1 MHERAF
7 LKKMAFAGLLGSWSV
22 LGLVGCWG
30 GDIPSRLENT
40 GQNAG
45 PDAQLSIT
53 TSSLPTATE
62 GQAYIATLAG
72 SGGTLPYTWLVTPAL
87 PDGLVLNATTGEIN
101 GSPSVGSFGATSHD
115 FQLQDGAFHSVTRAL
130 TFTVNAAT
138 LTITT
143 TSLPSGTVNQRYPT
157 TTLSASG
164 GVPPY
169 VWSVNPALPNGLGFN
184 VQSPATISGIPLN
197 GTAGTT
203 SHTFTVT
210 DSASPTQ
217 QTSSRALPLTINA
230 TVTPVTILS
239 GSVLPTARVG
249 QPYSYTLQASGG
261 TLPYSWA
268 VDRSLPQGL
277 TLIPA
282 TGEITGIP
290 AATSVI
296 SLYFTVRDSTQPIN
310 QTDTELF
317 SLQVTN

>member
-1 MHERAF
+1 MG
-7 LKKMAFAGLLGSWSV
+7 FAGLVSSWSV

-30 GDIPSRLENT
+30 GDIPSRLENA

-45 PDAQLSIT
+45 ADAQLSIT
-53 TSSLPTATE
+53 TSSLPAATE
-62 GQAYIATLAG
+62 GHAYIATLAG
-72 SGGTLPYTWLVTPAL
+72 SGGTPPYTWLVTPAL
-87 PDGLVLNATTGEIN
+87 PDGLVLNATAGEIH
-101 GSPSVGSFGATSHD
+101 GSPSGGSFGTTSHD
-115 FQLQDGAFHSVTRAL
+115 FELQDAAFHSVTRHL
-130 TFTVNAAT
+130 TFTVDAAT

-164 GVPPY
+164 GIPPY
-169 VWSVNPALPNGLGFN
+169 VWSVNSALPNGLGFN
-184 VQSPATISGIPLN
+184 VLSPGTIGGIPLN
-197 GTAGTT
+197 GTAGMT
-203 SHTFTVT
+203 SHIFTVT
-210 DSASPTQ
+210 DSASPSH
-217 QTSSRALPLTINA
+217 QTSSRTLPLTINA
-230 TVTPVTILS
+230 TVTPVRIMS
-239 GSVLPTARVG
+239 GSVLPNARVG

-277 TLIPA
+277 TLIAP

-290 AATSVI
+290 TATSVI